1 MLGRD
6 FFLFEIGFYESKIA
20 MFLETIARYEKEME
34 GVKGELSMLD
44 AEIEQG
50 ILASSHDI

>member
-6 FFLFEIGFYESKIA
+6 FLLFEIGFYESKIA
-20 MFLETIARYEKEME
+20 MFLETIARYEKEMV